1 MKILFLS
8 DLHYNLP
15 GKPFHGIDESVAF
28 SWVEEVVETEK
39 PDLILS
45 AGDWGVLATPGMFRR
60 ILMSALLYTVYGNH
74 DSYETLKAIVNLDQ
88 SPCLLEDGRPRVI
101 GGILRVG
108 GIGGN
113 FGTGRRWHHMR
124 HEQFSL
130 LAEQLAARGLDI
142 FITHEPPELCAP
154 DRKMK
159 FGWAEVTKAVEK
171 VGPKLHLCGHFHCDS
186 ILAELGPTI
195 ILKLDS
201 SQTRKQYAV
210 ADYREG
216 GFQGLE
222 LKKLSEGK
230 VKVLASRKDAI
241 DVQELTRTG
250 EGREG

>member
-8 DLHYNLP
+8 DLHYHLP
-15 GKPFHGIDESVAF
+15 GKPFHEIDESVAF
-28 SWVEEVVETEK
+28 SWLEEVVETEK

-60 ILMSALLYTVYGNH
+60 ILMSASLYTVYGNH
-74 DSYETLKAIVNLDQ
+74 DSDETLKAIMNLDL
-88 SPCLLEDGRPRVI
+88 SPCLLKNGRPRVI

-113 FGTGRRWHHMR
+113 FGLGRRWYHVR
-124 HEQFSL
+124 HEQFPL
-130 LAEQLAARGLDI
+130 LTEQLAARGLDM
-142 FITHEPPELCAP
+142 FITHEPPELYAP
-154 DRKMK
+154 DRKVR
-159 FGWAEVTKAVEK
+159 FGWAEVTRAVEK
-171 VGPKLHLCGHFHCDS
+171 VRPKLHLCGHFHCDS
-186 ILAELGPTI
+186 ILAKLGPTV

-210 ADYREG
+210 ADYCEG

-241 DVQELTRTG
+241 DVQELTRVG
-250 EGREG
+250 EGEEG